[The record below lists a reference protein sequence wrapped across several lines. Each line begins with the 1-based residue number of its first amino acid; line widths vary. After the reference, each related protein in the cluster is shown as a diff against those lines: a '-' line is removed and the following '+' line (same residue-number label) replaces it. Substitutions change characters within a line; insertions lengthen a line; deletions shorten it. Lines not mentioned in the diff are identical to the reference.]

1 MTNQKAHKH
10 VKKGLFALFIGTSL
24 LFLYQRWQ
32 VTGWLDEVDN
42 VLVTMLVVIVPL
54 VLATEMAFCLY
65 HLVKNKLK
73 NTLE

>member
-1 MTNQKAHKH
+1 LANQKAHKH
-10 VKKGLFALFIGTSL
+10 VKKGLFALFVGLSL

-54 VLATEMAFCLY
+54 VLATEMAFGLY
-65 HLVKNKLK
+65 HLLKNKLRD
-73 NTLE
+73 NLE